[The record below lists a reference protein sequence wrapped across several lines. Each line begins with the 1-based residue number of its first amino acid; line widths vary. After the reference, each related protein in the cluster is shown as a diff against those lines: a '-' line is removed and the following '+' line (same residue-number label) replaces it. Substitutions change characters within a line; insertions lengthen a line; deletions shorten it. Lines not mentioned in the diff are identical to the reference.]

1 MKQNTATIRQC
12 ASEVLETVPLVMRVL
27 RSHAQSESSPELS
40 MAQFRALA
48 FVGRNE
54 GAMLADVAAFLGLT
68 PPAASKL
75 VDGLVAAGLVAR
87 EAGITD
93 RRRVA
98 LKLNAGGRRIYQ
110 RAVESAEQY
119 LAEHLAALNSIARG
133 EVLRAMQALRS
144 IFDDPPE
151 VRSAAGKK
159 PTHE

>member
-1 MKQNTATIRQC
+1 
-12 ASEVLETVPLVMRVL
+12 MRVL
-27 RSHAQSESSPELS
+27 RAHARGESSPEIS
-40 MAQFRALA
+40 MPQFRTLA

-87 EAGITD
+87 EAGTSD

-98 LKLNAGGRRIYQ
+98 LKLKPGGRRIYQ

-119 LAEHLAALNSIARG
+119 LAKHLAALKPDVRG
-133 EVLRAMQALRS
+133 ELLRSMQALRS

-151 VRSAAGKK
+151 VRSAAALRK
-159 PTHE
+159 PPND